1 MIKFLLS
8 ERRTQVVLAT
18 VLATFSAIASILLLA
33 HLNRLVGGMAA
44 DGYAVHLALGLIGIV
59 FMCNLVAQCYLARY
73 SAATIA
79 RLRRDLSER
88 FIAMDYERLQTLG
101 PGVVSASLITDLGT
115 LVTLFLVL
123 PLFFFNVVSLLLCLG
138 YVAVLSPKLFGL
150 VAMMLVVGYALSRF
164 TMSRFYSNYFAVRA
178 EEDELYGHF
187 QAISQGKKE
196 LSMNPAR
203 SHHFLEQ
210 VIQPSIERIRGR
222 AAIAQSWW
230 SFTGNVFSTL
240 NFAAMLA
247 VVAVGGA
254 VFRLDASIVLQAF
267 AILLFSVQPMSFL
280 IVAWR
285 DIAMGFAAARRLE
298 QAGLDTTPSISD
310 RTNDRDDWCEL
321 NAVDLQHR
329 YAGSDRHGF
338 AFGPV
343 DLSIRRGEVVFIVGG
358 NGSGKS
364 TLALLLTGLLRP
376 TAGHVAIDGRA
387 IGEAGLAQHRCRF
400 AAVFFD
406 FCLFRHPID
415 RDGNAADDARV
426 NSLLERLDLSDKVQA
441 KNGILSTLELSQGQ
455 RKRLALLQAE
465 LSDPDI
471 FLFDEWAADQDPEF
485 KHYFYR
491 EFVPALKR
499 RGKTIIAIT
508 HDDRY
513 FDAADRV
520 IRLEQGCVAPASRPV
535 VEAEFS

>member
-1 MIKFLLS
+1 MIRLLLS
-8 ERRTQVVLAT
+8 ERRAQVVLAT
-18 VLATFSAIASILLLA
+18 VLATLSAIASILLLA
-33 HLNRLVGGMAA
+33 HLNLLAGGGMP
-44 DGYAVHLALGLIGIV
+44 DGRAVGIALGLIVIV
-59 FMCNLVAQCYLARY
+59 FASNLVAQCYLARY

-79 RLRRDLSER
+79 RLRRSLSER

-101 PGVVSASLITDLGT
+101 SGVVSASLITDLGT

-123 PLFFFNVVSLLLCLG
+123 PLFFFNAVSLLLCLG
-138 YVAVLSPKLFGL
+138 YVAVLSPKLFGV
-150 VAMMLVVGYALSRF
+150 VAAMLVVGYALSRF
-164 TMSRFYSNYFAVRA
+164 TMGRFYANYFAVRA

-196 LSMNPAR
+196 LSLSAAR
-203 SHHFLEQ
+203 SRHFLEK

-222 AAIAQSWW
+222 AAVAQSWW
-230 SFTGNVFSTL
+230 SFTGNLFATL

-247 VVAVGGA
+247 VIAIGA
-254 VFRLDASIVLQAF
+254 VVFGLDTAVVLQAF

-285 DIAMGFAAARRLE
+285 DISMGFAAAQRL
-298 QAGLDTTPSISD
+298 QNVGLDTMPAMPDIGEA
-310 RTNDRDDWCEL
+310 RDDWREL
-321 NAVDLQHR
+321 AAVGLQHR

-343 DLSIRRGEVVFIVGG
+343 DLSIRRGETVFVVGG

-364 TLALLLTGLLRP
+364 TLALLLAGLLRP

-387 IGEAGLAQHRCRF
+387 IGEDELARHRRRF

-406 FCLFRHPID
+406 FWLFRHPID
-415 RDGNAADDARV
+415 REGCAADDAHV
-426 NSLLERLDLSDKVQA
+426 NAMLERLDLADKVHA
-441 KNGILSTLELSQGQ
+441 ENGVLSTLDLSQGQ

-465 LSDPDI
+465 LSDSDI

-485 KHYFYR
+485 KRYFYR
-491 EFVPALKR
+491 EFLPTLKR
-499 RGKTIIAIT
+499 RGKTVIAIT

-520 IRLEQGCVAPASRPV
+520 VRLEQGRIAEPPRPV
-535 VEAEFS
+535 AEVEPV